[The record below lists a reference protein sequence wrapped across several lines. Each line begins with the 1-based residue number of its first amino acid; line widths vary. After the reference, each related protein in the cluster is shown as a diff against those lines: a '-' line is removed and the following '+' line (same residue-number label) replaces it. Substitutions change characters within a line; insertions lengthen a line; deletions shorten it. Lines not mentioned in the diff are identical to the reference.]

1 MRARRALIG
10 LLVAASLTSACAVRE
25 PQVGVSAAQPL
36 GVFCGEQCRAALAS
50 ETPPEQVSCQVAFL
64 NPATSFPY
72 GAAQALAAQRVATAY
87 PGMRFSVLNAE
98 GSVTTQTSQLDTVVN
113 AGADVVILDA
123 VVADALAPA
132 ARRAME
138 RGAKVIAVD
147 RSVNAPVLSTIK
159 APDVELGDRIAEHA
173 AEQLGGRGRVAILS
187 GTPGAS
193 PTIDRTTGI
202 TRTLARYPGIEI
214 VDDVNGNYDITQG
227 YQATRNLLAKYGSGE
242 LDWIISHGD
251 VMSLGAIQAI
261 KAAHREGTV
270 RISGIDGQQQ
280 GLERVADGSYEAT
293 VVYPVAV
300 SAGVVAA
307 AKTCAGEPLPE
318 RIPLDYPL
326 VTRAEVD
333 QYLSTTY
340 G

>member
-1 MRARRALIG
+1 MKARRALVG
-10 LLVAASLTSACAVRE
+10 LLVAVSLTSACAVRD
-25 PQVGVSAAQPL
+25 PQVGVSATDPL
-36 GVFCGEQCRAALAS
+36 GAFCGEQCRTALAS
-50 ETPPEQVSCQVAFL
+50 ATPPGQVSCRVAFL
-64 NPATSFPY
+64 NAATSFPY

-87 PGMRFSVLNAE
+87 PGMRFSELNGG

-113 AGADVVILDA
+113 AGVDVVLLDA

-132 ARRAME
+132 VRRATD
-138 RGAKVIAVD
+138 RGVAVIAVD

-159 APDVELGDRIAEHA
+159 APDVELGDRVAEQA

-227 YQATRNLLAKYGSGE
+227 YQATRNLLAKYASGE
-242 LDWIISHGD
+242 LDWIISQGD

-261 KAAHREGTV
+261 KAAHRGGTV

-280 GLERVADGSYEAT
+280 GLDRVADGSYEAT
-293 VVYPVAV
+293 VIYPVAV
-300 SAGVVAA
+300 SAGVVSAGA
-307 AKTCAGEPLPE
+307 VCAG
-318 RIPLDYPL
+318 
-326 VTRAEVD
+326 AG
-333 QYLSTTY
+333 S
-340 G
+340 